1 MLEDGLHEVP
11 PGHTASVVTY
21 LEMLSE
27 APMRPCADLPMR
39 LQRVARP
46 DPDWYLRLFRRVG
59 DPWLWFGRLEM
70 ARADLEAL
78 LADPLVHVHAVM
90 DGDAEVGLLELDF
103 RVHGQCELAYFGL
116 VSEAVGGGAGRW
128 MMNRAI
134 RLAWAE
140 GITRFHVHTCTLDHP
155 AALEFYRRS
164 GFAAY
169 TREIEIAPDPR
180 LIGLIPEG
188 AAPHVPLIRG

>member
-1 MLEDGLHEVP
+1 MLEDGLHDVP
-11 PGHTASVVTY
+11 TGHTASVVTY

-27 APMRPCADLPMR
+27 APQRPCADLPMR
-39 LQRVARP
+39 LERVTRP
-46 DPDWYLRLFRRVG
+46 DPEWYLRLFRRVG

-90 DGDAEVGLLELDF
+90 DGEAEKGLLELDF
-103 RVHGQCELAYFGL
+103 RAQGACELAYFGL
-116 VSEAVGGGAGRW
+116 VPEAVGDGAGRW

-134 RLAWAE
+134 RMAWAE

-164 GFAAY
+164 GFVPY
-169 TREIEIAPDPR
+169 KREIEIAADPR